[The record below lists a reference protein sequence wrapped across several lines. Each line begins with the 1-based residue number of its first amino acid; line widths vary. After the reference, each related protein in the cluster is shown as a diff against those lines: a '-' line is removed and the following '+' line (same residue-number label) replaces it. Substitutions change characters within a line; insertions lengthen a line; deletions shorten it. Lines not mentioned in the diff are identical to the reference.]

1 MRHGVLI
8 VGLGCAFVPGLIA
21 AKTPSPAV
29 SLDRALSMP
38 AAELAATCNRAAA
51 ARKYIELARVGG
63 SVTIGG
69 RRVTA
74 RNADAVGAEVDAQL
88 EVCRDAVAQRGVAN
102 IDGVWA
108 GNSVGCDRAGSLLA
122 QALHEPGTLVLFEQE
137 GVAITMTLSGRTKDG
152 QEFSFPAPGTA
163 VEHYIAVLD
172 PGNSDYVLQGEA
184 TDASI
189 VLRPE
194 AKSILAA
201 WPAWADPPKPEDL
214 ASCAISLHRSTGDSG
229 PAVAP
234 KPYRNPYE
242 GIPPS
247 TSPFTDPSSLL
258 PKAQAR
264 ELDRTLE
271 SLWKARRL
279 AISVLLMEKLQSES
293 IEAFAKRV
301 TVARGTGGARG
312 GALLVLVHSDTSA
325 YLAVGGDEAEVLT
338 PDMARSIVERDVLP
352 AMKAGNMYEAIR
364 AGITSIVAALDGRE
378 PRP

>member
-1 MRHGVLI
+1 MRHCVLMA
-8 VGLGCAFVPGLIA
+8 GLGCALVPGLMA

-51 ARKYIELARVGG
+51 ARKYIELARAGG

-74 RNADAVGAEVDAQL
+74 RNADAVGAELDVQL

-102 IDGVWA
+102 IGGVWV
-108 GNSVGCDRAGSLLA
+108 GNSVGCDHAGSLLA
-122 QALHEPGTLVLFEQE
+122 QALREPGTLVRFEQE
-137 GVAITMTLSGRTKDG
+137 GVTIAMTLSGRSRDG
-152 QEFSFPAPGTA
+152 QEFSLPAPGT
-163 VEHYIAVLD
+163 VVDHYVAVLD

-184 TDASI
+184 TPDSI
-189 VLRPE
+189 VLRPD
-194 AKSILAA
+194 ATSILAA
-201 WPAWADPPKPEDL
+201 WPAWADPPKAEDL
-214 ASCAISLHRSTGDSG
+214 ASCTISLHRSSGDKGST
-229 PAVAP
+229 VEP
-234 KPYRNPYE
+234 KPQRNPYE

-258 PKAQAR
+258 PKSQAK

-271 SLWKARRL
+271 SLWKTRQL

-293 IEAFAKRV
+293 IEAFANRV
-301 TVARGTGGARG
+301 TIARGTGGARG

-325 YLAVGGDEAEVLT
+325 YLAVGGDEAEVVT
-338 PDMARSIVERDVLP
+338 ADIASNIVERDVLP
-352 AMKAGNMYEAIR
+352 AMRTGNIYEAIQ
-364 AGITSIVAALDGRE
+364 AGITSIVAALDARE